1 LCSDAGI
8 KGIGLI
14 PAHTPQ
20 MTALESS
27 LIGAGCPIVK
37 AAGMATTPII
47 YSQALMLLGGAV
59 VAAPIFKRLRLGTIL
74 GYLCAGVLIG
84 PVAQSITDGE
94 QILHVSELG
103 VVFLLFII
111 GLELKPS
118 RLWQMRRDIFGLGTA
133 QVVLTGIVLSSMIYA
148 LGLLGQGGSIIAGFG
163 LALSSTAFAMQ
174 ILDEGNDRNTRYGQR
189 SFSILLLQDL
199 AIVPLLALIPLM
211 AAQAPEDTTPP
222 LEDFAIATTAI
233 VVLFAAGRYLVNP
246 LFQIIGRTGARD
258 VMIAAALLVVM
269 GAATMMQ
276 LAGLSMAM
284 GAFLAGV
291 LLAESSY
298 RHELE
303 ADIEPFRG
311 ILQALF
317 FMAVGL
323 SLELGVIVERYQLII
338 IAVPLLMALKSL
350 VLYWLCRLT
359 GSHHNDAVRI
369 SLLLPQG
376 GEFGFVLFTAAATA
390 GVFSDG
396 DASLLVAIVTLSMAL
411 TPLASMLAAKLMHEQ
426 DEMDEE
432 IEEDFD
438 GANADVLMIGFSR
451 FGQIAA
457 QILLAGGRDVTI
469 IDHSAA
475 RVRQA
480 ATFGFRIYFGDG
492 NRLDVLRAAGIER
505 AKIVAVCTQKKE
517 TTDHIIDLVQSE
529 YPNARI
535 YARSYDRLH
544 TLELRA
550 KGVDYELRETFE
562 SGLLFGRKTL
572 EALGVGDDEAIA
584 IMDDIRKRDEARLV
598 LQEAEGITAGRDMLH
613 SRPVRPEPLVKPKRE
628 VDHSQETGERI
639 LPGLPADERE
649 SA

>member
-1 LCSDAGI
+1 M
-8 KGIGLI
+8 
-14 PAHTPQ
+14 Q
-20 MTALESS
+20 
-27 LIGAGCPIVK
+27 
-37 AAGMATTPII
+37 TPIL
-47 YSQALMLLGGAV
+47 YTQALMLLGGAV
-59 VAAPIFKRLRLGTIL
+59 VAAPLFKRLGLGTIL
-74 GYLCAGVLIG
+74 GYLAAGIVIG
-84 PVAQSITDGE
+84 PVAQSITEGE
-94 QILHVSELG
+94 EILHVSELG

-133 QVVLTGIVLSSMIYA
+133 QVVATGLVLSFLIEFFD
-148 LGLLGQGGSIIAGFG
+148 LLPWTGSVIAGFG

-174 ILDEGNDRNTRYGQR
+174 ILEENNDTNTRYGQR
-189 SFSILLLQDL
+189 AFSILLLQDL

-211 AAQAPEDTTPP
+211 ATRAPEATTTPF
-222 LEDFAIATTAI
+222 EDFALAIAAI
-233 VVLFAAGRYLVNP
+233 AALYAAGRYLLNP
-246 LFQIIGRTGARD
+246 LFQVIARTGARD

-323 SLELGVIVERYQLII
+323 SLQLGVVAENYLLIL
-338 IAVPLLMALKSL
+338 IAVPLLMAVKSL
-350 VLYWLCRLT
+350 VLYGLCRAT

-369 SLLLPQG
+369 GLLLPQG
-376 GEFGFVLFTAAATA
+376 GEFGFVLFTAAAVA
-390 GVFSDG
+390 GVFTQG
-396 DASLLVAIVTLSMAL
+396 VASLLVAIVTLSMAL
-411 TPLASMLAAKLMHEQ
+411 TPVAALISRRLLREQ
-426 DEMDEE
+426 DDMEDE
-432 IEEDFD
+432 IEEDFE
-438 GANADVLMIGFSR
+438 GAGADVLMIGFSR

-492 NRLDVLRAAGIER
+492 TRLDVLRAAGIEK

-517 TTDHIIDLVQSE
+517 ITDRIINLVQAE

-535 YARSYDRLH
+535 FARSYDRLH

-550 KGVDYELRETFE
+550 QGVEYELRETFE
-562 SGLLFGRKTL
+562 SGLLFGRKTI
-572 EALGVGDDEAIA
+572 EALGVNGEEAIA
-584 IMDDIRKRDEARLV
+584 IMDDIRRRDEARLV
-598 LQEAEGITAGRDMLH
+598 LQEAEGITAGRHMLH
-613 SRPVRPEPLVKPKRE
+613 SEPVRPEPLVKPKRD
-628 VDHSQETGERI
+628 VNHTAETEERI
-639 LPGLPADERE
+639 LPQLPTGDNERAGETLARAD
-649 SA
+649 